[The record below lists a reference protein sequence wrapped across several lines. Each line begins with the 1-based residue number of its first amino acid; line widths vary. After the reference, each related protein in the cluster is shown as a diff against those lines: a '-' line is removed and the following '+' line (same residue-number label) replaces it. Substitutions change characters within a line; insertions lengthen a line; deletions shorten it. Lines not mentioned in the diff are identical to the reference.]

1 MGVVLMKI
9 YQKFQA
15 KMSLMF
21 EIYKQ
26 KSSKSFLKNK
36 YIIILL
42 YIFIINIIL
51 IN

>member
-21 EIYKQ
+21 EKENNLLIK
-26 KSSKSFLKNK
+26 
-36 YIIILL
+36 II
-42 YIFIINIIL
+42 
-51 IN
+51 